1 MHPYFRA
8 LLGTAAFA
16 IALGVAGG
24 SGTGHLVTALLCGGI
39 AVPLIIVLCRQVDRR
54 PLSDLD
60 IRWSARS
67 FSLGFLV
74 TASSAT
80 ITVGTAT
87 ALGWLRWGPVDLL
100 ALLGFLGTNAVIAF
114 ALEALPEELAFR
126 GYVFQNLREHHKQ
139 GWAMALTTALFMVAP
154 GLSTVVASGIS
165 ALLGGDSP
173 PPSIAPAGEEP
184 VSYLL
189 LLALFGYTLLVA
201 RTATGSLWTN
211 IALHLTFLSVNRI
224 VLGRADGAPVE
235 IVAPEALLA
244 VPAYLVLTVATFKLI
259 TRYRSSTTSAASLCR

>member
-1 MHPYFRA
+1 MHPYIRA

-24 SGTGHLVTALLCGGI
+24 SGAGKPVAALLCGGI
-39 AVPLIIVLCRQVDRR
+39 AVPLIILLCRRVDRR

-67 FSLGFLV
+67 FGLGFLV

-80 ITVGTAT
+80 VTVGTVT

-100 ALLGFLGTNAVIAF
+100 ALLGFLGTNALIAF

-139 GWAMALTTALFMVAP
+139 GWAMTFTTALFMVAP
-154 GLSTVVASGIS
+154 GLSTVVDAGVS
-165 ALLGGDSP
+165 ALFGREAH
-173 PPSIAPAGEEP
+173 PPSIAPVGEEP
-184 VSYLL
+184 ISYLL

-224 VLGRADGAPVE
+224 VLGRAAGAPVE

-244 VPAYLVLTVATFKLI
+244 VPAYLLLTVAAFKLI
-259 TRYRSSTTSAASLCR
+259 ARYRSSTTSAASLRR